1 MSSNRSSSNSSSNR
15 SSSSNRTSSNQS
27 SSSNRSSSNRTSSNQ
42 SSQNDSD
49 DYNNED
55 RHVFYRSIVQ
65 ETDEMRQ
72 KRFRGRNKR
81 LVRTEYVGQIYNAIT
96 DLTNDILDEWRDKV
110 KRASEKGYMTTNIY
124 EYQNGDMFR
133 DFPVAFLM
141 KGPKDSDDFF
151 ETNGMFSV
159 VEEVQ
164 SEICAEGF
172 RVGMKY
178 VGKGKTVIYVDWR
191 AGLFE

>member
-1 MSSNRSSSNSSSNR
+1 MSSNNSSNNSSSKSSQN
-15 SSSSNRTSSNQS
+15 SSSKNSWSKNDSSKN
-27 SSSNRSSSNRTSSNQ
+27 N

-49 DYNNED
+49 DSDDYD
-55 RHVFYRSIVQ
+55 RTKFYASIVQ
-65 ETDEMRQ
+65 ETEATRQ

-81 LVRTEYVGQIYNAIT
+81 LVRSEYIQQIFNAIN
-96 DLTNDILDEWRDKV
+96 DLTNDILEEWRVKV
-110 KRASEKGYMTTNIY
+110 QRASEKGYMTTNIF
-124 EYQNGDMFR
+124 EYQNGTTFR
-133 DFPVAFLM
+133 DFPIAFLM

-159 VEEVQ
+159 LEEIQ

-178 VGKGKTVIYVDWR
+178 VGNGKTVIYVDWR

>member
-1 MSSNRSSSNSSSNR
+1 MSSFS
-15 SSSSNRTSSNQS
+15 S
-27 SSSNRSSSNRTSSNQ
+27 SSSNRSSNQSSKSSNRSSNQ
-42 SSQNDSD
+42 SSQSSSSQNES
-49 DYNNED
+49 ED
-55 RHVFYRSIVQ
+55 RHEFYRSIVQ

-81 LVRTEYVGQIYNAIT
+81 LVRTEYVEQINNAIN
-96 DLTNDILDEWRDKV
+96 DLTNDILDEWRAKV
-110 KRASEKGYMTTNIY
+110 KRGSEKGYMTTNIY
-124 EYQNGDMFR
+124 EYQNGEMFR
-133 DFPVAFLM
+133 DFPIAFLM
-141 KGPKDSDDFF
+141 KGPKDSNDFF

-159 VEEVQ
+159 LEEVQ